1 MKKTVNILPTILAA
15 FALNACNVTTSHLNL
30 MQATGDDV
38 AGTDDYEV
46 QRHRISV
53 SALVDL
59 SDHNFNDGL
68 NSDDTIEPASRL
80 LINPETG
87 RFDKEGAPE
96 DDKDHRLRDT
106 SNGNID
112 VPLAHDEIEPASR
125 LLVNPET
132 GRFDKDR
139 ATEHDKEDEISDIGF
154 VDETGNS

>member
-46 QRHRISV
+46 QRHRISE

-68 NSDDTIEPASRL
+68 NNDDTIEPASRL
-80 LINPETG
+80 LV
-87 RFDKEGAPE
+87 D
-96 DDKDHRLRDT
+96 
-106 SNGNID
+106 
-112 VPLAHDEIEPASR
+112 
-125 LLVNPET
+125 PET

-139 ATEHDKEDEISDIGF
+139 ATEHEKEDEISDIVY
-154 VDETGNS
+154 VDIEKTIVGARVEQESRSFRNSENGLFNKEGTEHDKEMK

>member
-30 MQATGDDV
+30 MQAAGDDV
-38 AGTDDYEV
+38 AGTEDYEV
-46 QRHRISV
+46 QRHRISE
-53 SALVDL
+53 SAPVDL

-68 NSDDTIEPASRL
+68 NNDDT
-80 LINPETG
+80 
-87 RFDKEGAPE
+87 
-96 DDKDHRLRDT
+96 
-106 SNGNID
+106 
-112 VPLAHDEIEPASR
+112 IEPASR